1 VSASLVFFFLF
12 FFFYKG
18 AAHFFGVR
26 YTQHLKPFYLFFR
39 VEGGEVVVGYNM
51 RWRAVD

>member
-1 VSASLVFFFLF
+1 MCRLVLSFSSY
-12 FFFYKG
+12 FFYKG

-39 VEGGEVVVGYNM
+39 VEERGGGGGG
-51 RWRAVD
+51 WLQHALASC